1 MDDDFTTLIVTYDD
15 PVLAELETNE
25 EVNLAQFEQMEM
37 NAFRKKCP
45 DLFKVWSIV
54 KENMMKSGTHDSDP
68 YNFVEV
74 AMRGYIC
81 LTPIL
86 VFYFY
91 KRCDGH
97 PDIDSVF
104 HKDVNNIIFLI
115 FSGSL
120 PIIVSY
126 ITFPCVSI

>member
-1 MDDDFTTLIVTYDD
+1 M
-15 PVLAELETNE
+15 ETNE

-74 AMRGYIC
+74 AMRGFMG

-97 PDIDSVF
+97 PDIDSAF
-104 HKDVNNIIFLI
+104 HKDVNNIIFY
-115 FSGSL
+115 FSLVLFLLLFPIAPSL
-120 PIIVSY
+120 VYPY
-126 ITFPCVSI
+126 DSIMATTHSLLFE